1 MILCIGNVLDNAG
14 VEAVRAAVAGG
25 TYVDGVATAGWAS
38 RIVKKNE
45 QLKPGLESQSAQ
57 RLVLDALRA
66 NQVFQAA
73 AFPQRIGPPLFSRY
87 TPGMAFGTHMD
98 NAIVGEDNLRT
109 DISVT
114 VFLCNPEDYD
124 GGELVMDLTGG
135 EQAYKLEA
143 GSAIVYP
150 STMLHRVNEVTRGV
164 REVSVMWVQSL
175 IRSAEKRELLFD
187 LDRARRALFE
197 REGKTPEFDLLSKT
211 ASNLRRMWVEP

>member
-1 MILCIGNVLDNAG
+1 MILCIGNILDSAG
-14 VEAVRAAVAGG
+14 IEAVRAAVAGG

-45 QLKPGLESQSAQ
+45 QLKPGPESQSAQ

-73 AFPQRIGPPLFSRY
+73 AIPQRIGPPLFSRY

-98 NAIVGEDNLRT
+98 NAIMGEDNLRT

-114 VFLCNPEDYD
+114 VFLSAPEDYD

-135 EQAYKLEA
+135 EQAYKLDA
-143 GSAIVYP
+143 GAAIVYP
-150 STMLHRVNEVTRGV
+150 STMLHRVNEVTRGA

-197 REGKTPEFDLLSKT
+197 REGKTLEFDLLSKT